1 MEPTQEPAI
10 SPTHL
15 TEDGIRFVTERHLA
29 TLSTLSSNGSIHA
42 VPVGFMLHDDTAFV
56 ITSRSS
62 QKVLNARRAGH
73 ATICQVEGAGW
84 ITLVG
89 HAEVLD
95 DPESVAL
102 AVTRYAARYRQPRVS
117 PERVTIAV
125 RVERILGSAGF
136 VER

>member
-1 MEPTQEPAI
+1 MTA
-10 SPTHL
+10 SRL
-15 TEDGIRFVTERHLA
+15 SEDGISFVTERHLA
-29 TLSTLSSNGSIHA
+29 TLSTLSANGSIHA
-42 VPVGFMLHDDTAFV
+42 VPVGFTLHDGMAFV

-62 QKVLNARRAGH
+62 QKVLNARRSGH

-95 DPESVAL
+95 DPESIAL
-102 AVTRYAARYRQPRVS
+102 AVTRYAARYRQPRVN
-117 PERVTIAV
+117 PERVAIAV
-125 RVERILGSAGF
+125 RVERVFGSASF